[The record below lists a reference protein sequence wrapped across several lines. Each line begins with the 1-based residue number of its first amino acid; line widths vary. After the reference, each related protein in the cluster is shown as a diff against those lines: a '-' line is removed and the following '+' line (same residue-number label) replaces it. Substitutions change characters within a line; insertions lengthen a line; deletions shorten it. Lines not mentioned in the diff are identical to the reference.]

1 MTFSIAGKTAIVTG
15 AANGVGLAIGR
26 HFVDEG
32 ANVVF
37 ADMDEERLQ
46 DELGSSDVEE
56 ERYRTFACDLRQK
69 LSINNLMSMTIDNFE
84 RVDILVNASRQMI
97 PSDPLN
103 PKEDQVETLLNQNLM
118 TSLRLTQAIAKRMI
132 KQAEGQDEGPVG
144 SIINLSS
151 IAARRANADLLGYS
165 ISTAALDQMTRSMA
179 VALAPERIRVNA
191 VAFGSVM
198 SSSLKHQLKEHEGYR
213 SDIIDHTPLGRIAG
227 PGEVS
232 DAVQY
237 LASDASSFV
246 TGQIITVDG
255 GRTLIDPAT
264 SPAH

>member
-26 HFVDEG
+26 HFLANG

-37 ADMDEERLQ
+37 ADMDESTLSG
-46 DELGSSDVEE
+46 ELGSDENE
-56 ERYRTFACDLRQK
+56 TERFRTFACDLRQK
-69 LSINNLMSMTIDNFE
+69 LSINNLLSMTIDNFE
-84 RVDILVNASRQMI
+84 RVDILVNASRQIM
-97 PSDPLN
+97 PSDPLD
-103 PKEDQVETLLNQNLM
+103 PKNDHVEDLLNQNLM
-118 TSLRLTQAIAKRMI
+118 TSLRLTQATSKRMI
-132 KQAEGQDEGPVG
+132 KQAEGQEDGQVG

-151 IAARRANADLLGYS
+151 ISARRANPDLLAYS

-198 SSSLKHQLKEHEGYR
+198 SSSLKHQLQENDDYR

-237 LASDASSFV
+237 LASEASNFV

-255 GRTLIDPAT
+255 GRTLIDPAQ

>member
-26 HFVDEG
+26 HFVSEG

-37 ADMDEERLQ
+37 ADMDEERLGA
-46 DELGSSDVEE
+46 ELGSADVEP
-56 ERYRTFACDLRQK
+56 ERYRSFACDLRKK
-69 LSINNLMSMTIDNFE
+69 LSINNLLSMTIDSFE
-84 RVDILVNASRQMI
+84 RVDILVNASRQIMT
-97 PSDPLN
+97 SDPLD

-118 TSLRLTQAIAKRMI
+118 TSLRLTQAISKRMM
-132 KQAEGQDEGPVG
+132 KQAEGDDEGPVG

-151 IAARRANADLLGYS
+151 IAARRANPDLLGYS

-179 VALAPERIRVNA
+179 VALAPNRIRVNA

-198 SSSLKHQLKEHEGYR
+198 SSSLKHQLKGNEEYR

-255 GRTLIDPAT
+255 GRTLIDPVEA
-264 SPAH
+264 PAH

>member
-26 HFVDEG
+26 HFVAEG

-46 DELGSSDVEE
+46 NELGSADVEP

-69 LSINNLMSMTIDNFE
+69 LSINNLMSMTIDSFE

-132 KQAEGQDEGPVG
+132 KQSEGQEEGPVG

-198 SSSLKHQLKEHEGYR
+198 SSSLKHQLKENEDYR

-255 GRTLIDPAT
+255 GRTLIDPAS

>member
-1 MTFSIAGKTAIVTG
+1 MFSIAGKTAIVTG

-26 HFVDEG
+26 RFVEQG

-37 ADMDEERLQ
+37 ADMDEARLEE
-46 DELGSSDVEE
+46 ELGAADVEP

-69 LSINNLMSMTIDNFE
+69 LSINNLLSMTIDSFE
-84 RVDILVNASRQMI
+84 RVDILVNASRQMML
-97 PSDPLN
+97 SDPLD
-103 PKEDQVETLLNQNLM
+103 PKGDNVEALLNQNLM

-132 KQAEGQDEGPVG
+132 KQAETSGNGQNGT
-144 SIINLSS
+144 IINLSS
-151 IAARRANADLLGYS
+151 IAARRANPDLLAYS

-179 VALAPERIRVNA
+179 VALAPYRIRVNA

-198 SSSLKHQLKEHEGYR
+198 SSSLKDQLRDNEEYR
-213 SDIIDHTPLGRIAG
+213 SDIIENTPLGRIAG
-227 PGEVS
+227 PNEVS

-237 LASDASSFV
+237 LASEAASFV

-255 GRTLIDPAT
+255 GRTLIDPAS

>member
-1 MTFSIAGKTAIVTG
+1 MSFSIAGKTAIVTG

-26 HFVDEG
+26 HFVSQG

-37 ADMDEERLQ
+37 ADMDEERLVE
-46 DELGSSDVEE
+46 ELGSSEVEP

-69 LSINNLMSMTIDNFE
+69 LSINNLLSMTIDSFE
-84 RVDILVNASRQMI
+84 RVDILVNASRQMVL
-97 PSDPLN
+97 SDPLN

-118 TSLRLTQAIAKRMI
+118 TSLRLTQAISKRMI
-132 KQAEGQDEGPVG
+132 KQAEDQEEGSVG

-151 IAARRANADLLGYS
+151 IAARRANPDLLGYS

-179 VALAPERIRVNA
+179 VALAPSRIRVNA

-198 SSSLKHQLKEHEGYR
+198 SSSLKMQLKEHDEYR

-237 LASDASSFV
+237 LASEASNFV